1 MVERTPDRD
10 MLRFP
15 ASVAGD
21 EPQQPVAGRQ
31 PADPLASAPQRQPSK
46 PAVSTAGSA
55 LDPLAGVAGKDDF
68 VLRSGSS
75 DNLDLF
81 PAINATGPDPN
92 ILEKRPMGL
101 ERSSFGG
108 GEQQPGAAPEAR
120 PTAGAGMDI
129 PSPDLTQPA
138 ASDESV
144 LDAIPDVPLRVGQI
158 GPDGRE
164 IPPGYD
170 DKALTGVFNPQDRID
185 LRIAGG
191 LKAVYGSPNLVDIYY
206 GRGDIYDSDGFIKDF
221 RPKEIDTVARKLAT
235 ELTKGMKPV
244 NRRYAVQREIYSR
257 ARERLSAQARKA
269 AELGLPGFKPRPS
282 YTAGRLLV
290 DDRLR
295 EAATRNALRAHFG
308 SEQMA
313 FERMKALGDA
323 GKAVVLDKV
332 MEALNP
338 PPGDRNAVLKLVEA
352 EIERLGSDGR
362 KARAAGA
369 DGKVDHDRLVGET
382 VVEMIDSM
390 GGPDV
395 AKNVFAD
402 DGNMD
407 LLVESVVE
415 RMGFD
420 PKTPEGKLQAQ
431 AIRERLAGAR
441 YAGEFGPVAVYKRAG
456 VDGWRMALEA
466 DLVRRGID
474 PRSPAGQAEVAKAEM
489 ERVMAGDMEP
499 SDAENARALYKIG
512 VTILPF
518 GGPDFDTADPRTRQL
533 GVEAGAQQVKFAA
546 DRIREAQITLAKN
559 RERIVAAREANVA
572 ALENPDEQATAA
584 RYALNEVLRGGA
596 QALGGLATAITD
608 DVTTAVL
615 EAKTPAEKTH
625 AAANF
630 LENQASVAGT
640 LAYLEEHPNAPS
652 TQRFFRELAERSS
665 DDETLGA
672 ALSRTFKAA
681 ADDPGGAGRA
691 LLSVMLENTYAAAP
705 VAGTAVRAGAA
716 GARVAGAIGAGGR
729 VGTAVGSAAG
739 AGAVS
744 FVTSLPRED
753 FMAVQEIASGE
764 GFDLSDP
771 KLFERLADNPDD
783 TERLLNAVRS
793 GHVKAVTLA
802 AVETVLAAGIS
813 GVVAGR
819 LAGRV
824 GGSVR
829 EGVTEG
835 VAGAAGEAVGGAV
848 ATGNVNVGE
857 VAAEALLGGAGGGV
871 GGLAGGDPL
880 ANAVPDK
887 PAEDRQQVNEGQEGE
902 GDDGAAQRQPSEP
915 SPSAPEGGAEQAPT
929 RSDKLLSDI
938 NDILK
943 NPDELRTQAAKES
956 ARQSLD
962 NAAPVQEAIEKAPIE
977 VQRAVVDDGDDP
989 SVASLIEEVGDIA
1002 RRPEPKDVN
1011 TAFATAR
1018 KTIGDRN
1025 VAGRLVAD
1033 TVGTPDRPGGVS
1045 AMVLRDVARRDLK
1058 DGTKITAYVPVSDKQ
1073 GRAWSVT
1080 PEGMKLGKGPRG
1092 GELELRLPGDGQT
1105 HAAIYRMRNNADG
1118 SRDLLLAGYRKAG
1131 ESRGRFL
1138 DAPVVVGT
1146 LPAPNGTVSTIEDKS
1161 IEGRMDTAE
1170 ATRQEISDAAD
1181 RSGATPASHE
1191 AVAAAPD
1198 RDLPG
1203 ARVLAAKLNALSAMR
1218 DAAFVDAIWSG
1229 TKDRTT
1235 RRRPTR
1241 GTLQSFAILRDKAKR
1256 AITPLLRH
1264 LPKGQLR
1271 QVATD
1276 FADLVTTGRLDA
1288 AEQLAMRNKV
1298 DPGLL
1303 EGVMERLREDAE
1315 KGSRRLKDV
1324 PVEGGLTLSDFM
1336 ASMMPA
1342 GDKRGQ
1348 ALLAEVVPP
1357 NELRDNDFVLGRD
1370 AAAVGAWMGLVDAV
1384 RNRDT
1389 GRAAE
1394 QAQRL
1399 ATVLSDALMRRI
1411 TSLSP
1416 ETLSDMLVSPED
1428 PASTPFWSQLSN
1440 AVISRAD
1447 DPDAVD
1453 VSAIDMPVAN
1463 LMRRLDTPGDVLVD
1477 THLQGKTITE
1487 WFAEALPRVVADEN
1501 GRQRIVGKLMDY
1513 GQRDAILYRLSAMLD
1528 NAVSDYISENASP
1541 REDGVDTDFIP
1552 DEAVL
1557 AMSELP
1563 SAVVS
1568 TLNGYVDGLFQ
1579 TRIAIERLSFVG
1591 SVLAK
1596 IAKVEQSIGT
1606 RLDTGVLTTP
1616 IDELPTLTQSPETV
1630 ATGDPLAAVVESP
1643 RIEMPDTVLSGILDI
1658 MEQQAARG
1666 HVPFLGTAK
1675 AVLDNTPSL
1684 VADIDEA
1691 LSMAQGLDVPLVH
1704 GLYVLGQ
1711 ALKRVPETQTRSAI
1725 IADHVFRDLPQGM
1738 PPAMRG
1744 LMDLVADDGV
1754 LPKDL
1759 QRVYDNLAARTGG
1772 DAWELQRVIA
1782 PALFERAVNVA
1793 QAFLEANPN
1802 ATRDDAIQHVN
1813 KSGMADAATAG
1824 EAADEAHDRIQQGIP
1839 SDVQGAIEAADD
1851 IVSDVQ
1857 APPDAATAMDA
1868 ASAMLDAYADLA
1880 KLAGVKD
1887 SRTISLAELSGLD
1900 AEAMRTRLVDLF
1912 RDNEGNTTLTEAALD
1927 DKTINALVNAL
1938 SDTSNR
1944 AGMAVMLPGGRLVL
1958 GIADDLDPRQVVDV
1972 TRHELAHLLIMS
1984 RLSSGDTGHFLSGR
1998 LKRAWGEYIINQ
2010 VRENRDLILRL
2021 APEDMTAEEA
2031 VSEEGRA
2038 EIMQAFTQR
2047 VRDMKIRFPED
2058 FMSTSAN
2065 FELNALLSQLRLGEG
2080 AHPAEWLATAVS
2092 DAIAGLPPTNMDGKA
2107 GKGLLGQVRFVLA
2120 KIRDALKAMPAWM
2133 GFNIDNNMDAASLA
2147 EEILTGSVG
2156 EWHEGAIVFMS
2167 RSQLSNTPVD
2177 NLDAIEAELSDLASK
2192 AGVAVRIIR
2201 HPADIMAVPP
2211 VAASRVTYLHGADKK
2226 GGSPTLY
2233 VNALVTN
2240 SASRL
2245 MQHARATLATD
2256 LGLHAVMGPQYKR
2269 LVTMLGAGTE
2279 GSAIGGVRMDKNWMA
2294 LRKQARSQ
2302 LRKEGATDPTPAE
2315 IGRRML
2321 AIAAGRDDI
2330 KAARSL
2336 RAISRFMATGSR
2348 VPSVASV
2355 RSVLQA
2361 ARDLDVSFERV
2372 ASRFAV
2378 RTNDQWRDDAVARLD
2393 DLILG
2398 REDKITH
2405 PRRATSRSMLGSLNI
2420 FAFGDDLPI
2429 QALRRFGE
2437 AKGLDGLAK
2446 AAKGLVTSIE
2456 RAKARIS
2463 QRLLA
2468 QSKDMRNLTDAINSA
2483 AVQLGGELGMERDMV
2498 LGDINRYL
2506 LASHVIERNVSH
2518 ALLYGPLGD
2527 ESLEQARSQA
2537 IQRSDEAVNRLFDM
2551 VEKGRATIRSIT
2563 PKIRAIREELH
2574 AELRRL
2580 AAGGDT
2586 NLTTTPVKLYLEK
2599 SLNHRDVGT
2608 VSDAKW
2614 ADIGGMTIG
2623 RAHKLMREIE
2633 RDYGGKF
2640 SSVLESAGVMGSVR
2654 NMSQRVDE
2662 NLLYSGLLGRNGMLM
2677 KSRYNYDIYVPLMAV
2692 DKVPM
2697 DDLAQARVAAIGT
2710 KGKKAKRQALSLGQ
2724 THNLFTDRALAPLN
2738 EYAAHKKL
2746 KGPPNLD
2753 VVQVYDRTWRASVQG
2768 GVINETNRYLKQL
2781 ATEIIRNQIGFAA
2794 KGETVALDDPNA
2806 PVAIVAEGLDALT
2819 MNSKTGEIGT
2829 NIKLANLKPNQY
2841 LVADKRG
2848 RYSVIEVRDA
2858 DILRYLESRFN
2869 DPGILAATIGRF
2881 TKWRASIYTKFD
2893 PRFTLWRGPMRDLGE
2908 AVINITSSVE
2918 GFTWLD
2924 ARKVVK
2930 RAARLFVPLH
2940 VFFQKDEDGRT
2951 EIIHKAIRDRS
2962 HPLHNFAKRWQD
2974 GQVQFFVEQFD
2985 TLDADTLASN
2995 AARDDTGIL
3004 PGVLTL
3010 TDRNPLLKRVANT
3023 ADASEQIVR
3032 QAVYDTLIEHFRNR
3046 GMDPV
3051 EAREK
3056 AADATTNLLNYNISS
3071 PLGRKLAPL
3080 FMFAQVTLN
3089 STRAVFGRWLWK
3101 GGQPPVKQVM
3111 DHQRRVIEVVDWKE
3125 AARTFNWKSA
3135 ALLTAWGYATG
3146 KSSNLVIGAMVD
3158 NSMDMEEIERKRRE
3172 ILAKI
3177 NAERSK
3183 AKPDPAVMA
3192 KLRNEL
3198 SNMQADR
3205 SLYNYLVNPYSFMR
3219 HNLIPTPADDVTLNT
3234 PLPYGIA
3241 STFVALGRAI
3251 AMVSDGRDPGEVVSA
3266 WMNLQLLNYTPLNV
3280 NPGVDDPAK
3289 NALLGSLT
3297 EIYNFV
3303 YTVMTGITPDGFRVS
3318 TGADT
3323 GPAASAGGAARF
3335 RFNDNLALR
3344 DAALELNDLGIDAN
3358 HNMMAW
3364 VADYIGGF
3372 YGQAATT
3379 VLDTMYRRAS
3389 GLDTDAPPLQILDGL
3404 GLAIDRPIK
3413 NGPVRAYYSLLDHEA
3428 FNRLRTEGARILPGQ
3443 SEASKRLRG
3452 QSREFAEWKKSPR
3465 SAWLAT
3471 YNSVAGRVSREEGL
3485 LKEELEATWQL
3496 HKAGEISRAEM
3507 QTRVHDLVMK
3517 REALYFA
3524 SSQILQGLLSD
3535 MEREG
3540 Y

>member
-1 MVERTPDRD
+1 MVEQTPGRDR
-10 MLRFP
+10 LRFP
-15 ASVAGD
+15 ASVTEQESAPPSGNGAR
-21 EPQQPVAGRQ
+21 P
-31 PADPLASAPQRQPSK
+31 DPLASAGQQGGQQRPAPAQPSGT
-46 PAVSTAGSA
+46 P
-55 LDPLAGVAGKDDF
+55 LDPLASVSGTDEF
-68 VLRSGSS
+68 VLKRGSS

-81 PAINATGPDPN
+81 PAIGATGPDPN
-92 ILEKRPMGL
+92 ILEKRSLGL
-101 ERSSFGG
+101 ERGIFAS
-108 GEQQPGAAPEAR
+108 EDPAAQQPEQTDQPAQ
-120 PTAGAGMDI
+120 AGGFDV
-129 PSPDLTQPA
+129 PSPDLTQQ
-138 ASDESV
+138 SQGSGSV
-144 LDAIPDVPLRVGQI
+144 LDAIPDTPLRIGQI

-164 IPPGYD
+164 VPPEFD
-170 DKALTGVFNPQDRID
+170 PKPLTSVFNPQDKID

-191 LKAVYGSPNLVDIYY
+191 MKALYGSPNLVDIYY
-206 GRGDIYDSDGFIKDF
+206 GKGDIYDSDGFIKDF
-221 RPKEIDTVARKLAT
+221 RPKDIDVYARKLAT

-244 NRRYAVQREIYSR
+244 NRRYAVQREVYSR
-257 ARERLSAQARKA
+257 ARERLAAQARKA

-282 YTAGRLLV
+282 YTAGKLLV

-308 SEQMA
+308 SEQTA
-313 FERMKALGDA
+313 FERMKALGEA

-338 PPGDRNAVLKLVEA
+338 PPGDRNAVLKLVES
-352 EIERLGSDGR
+352 ELDRIGSASR
-362 KARAAGA
+362 KVTPSGP
-369 DGKVDHDRLVGET
+369 DGKVNKDRVIGEA

-402 DGNMD
+402 EKNMD

-415 RMGFD
+415 RMGLD
-420 PKTPEGKLQAQ
+420 PKKPEGKLQAS
-431 AIRERLAGAR
+431 AIRERLMNAQ
-441 YAGEFGPVAVYKRAG
+441 YAGDYGPVAVYKRAG
-456 VDGWRMALEA
+456 VEGWRKAIGD
-466 DLVRRGID
+466 DLASRGID
-474 PRSPAGQAEVAKAEM
+474 PVSPIGQAEIAKAEI
-489 ERVMAGDMEP
+489 ERVNTGDMEP

-512 VTILPF
+512 AAVLPF
-518 GGPDFDTADPRTRQL
+518 GGPDFESADQRTRAL

-559 RERIVAAREANVA
+559 RERILAARKANKA
-572 ALENPDEQATAA
+572 ALENPDEQAHAA

-596 QALGGLATAITD
+596 QLLGGLATSISD
-608 DVTTAVL
+608 DVTREVI
-615 EAKTPAEKTH
+615 EAKTPAEKAF

-630 LENQASVAGT
+630 IENQASIAGT

-652 TQRFFRELAERSS
+652 TQQFFRVLAERSR
-665 DDETLGA
+665 DDESLGQA
-672 ALSRTFKAA
+672 VARTFDTA
-681 ADDPGGAGRA
+681 ADDPSGAGRA
-691 LLSVMLENTYAAAP
+691 LLSVMLESAYAAIP
-705 VAGTAVRAGAA
+705 VAGTGVKAGSIGARAA
-716 GARVAGAIGAGGR
+716 GAVGFGGR
-729 VGTAVGSAAG
+729 VGAAVGSAAG
-739 AGAVS
+739 TGAVT
-744 FVTSLPRED
+744 FATMLPRED
-753 FMAVQEIASGE
+753 FMAVQEIAGNA

-771 KLFERLADNPDD
+771 NLFKRLADNPDD
-783 TERLLNAVRS
+783 AMKLLDALRS
-793 GHVKAVTLA
+793 AHVKAAVLS
-802 AVETVLAAGIS
+802 AVEVGLAAGIS
-813 GVVAGR
+813 GAIAGK
-819 LAGRV
+819 L
-824 GGSVR
+824 GGKLGHAAS

-835 VAGAAGEAVGGAV
+835 VAGAAGEAIGGAV

-857 VAAEALLGGAGGGV
+857 VAAEALLGGAAGSV
-871 GGLAGGDPL
+871 GGITGGDPL
-880 ANAVPDK
+880 ADAVPDK
-887 PAEDRQQVNEGQEGE
+887 AGDATRTNDGGQN
-902 GDDGAAQRQPSEP
+902 GD
-915 SPSAPEGGAEQAPT
+915 GGTEQAGGETQT
-929 RSDKLLSDI
+929 RSDKILSDV
-938 NDILK
+938 NDILQ
-943 NPDELRTQAAKES
+943 NPDVLRKEAIKAS
-956 ARQSLD
+956 EKQSLD
-962 NAAPVQEAIEKAPIE
+962 NAAPVQEAMEKAPVE
-977 VQRAVVDDGDDP
+977 VQKAVIDDGDDP
-989 SVASLIEEVGDIA
+989 SINSLLDEVSDIA

-1011 TAFATAR
+1011 TAFTTAR
-1018 KTIGDRN
+1018 KAVSSRS

-1058 DGTKITAYVPVSDKQ
+1058 DGTKITAYVPVADKP
-1073 GRAWSVT
+1073 GRSWSIT

-1092 GELELRLPGDGQT
+1092 GELELRLPGDGAQ

-1118 SRDLLLAGYRKAG
+1118 SRDLLLAGFRKAG
-1131 ESRGRFL
+1131 EARGRFL

-1146 LPAPNGTVSTIEDKS
+1146 LPAPKGTVATVEDKS
-1161 IEGRMDTAE
+1161 FEARMDTVE
-1170 ATRQEISDAAD
+1170 ATKQEIADAAD
-1181 RSGATPASHE
+1181 KSGATPGSHE
-1191 AVAAAPD
+1191 ATAVAPD

-1203 ARVLAAKLNALSAMR
+1203 SRVLATKLASLSALR
-1218 DAAFVDAIWSG
+1218 DAAFVDAVWSG

-1241 GTLQSFAILRDKAKR
+1241 GTLQSFAILRDKAKH

-1264 LPKGQLR
+1264 MPRGKLR
-1271 QVATD
+1271 QVASD
-1276 FADLVTTGRLDA
+1276 FADLVAVGRLDA
-1288 AEQLAMRNKV
+1288 AEQLAMKNKV
-1298 DPGLL
+1298 DPGKL

-1336 ASMMPA
+1336 ASMLPA
-1342 GDKRGQ
+1342 EDMRGRS
-1348 ALLAEVVPP
+1348 LLAEVVPP

-1370 AAAVGAWMGLVDAV
+1370 AAAVGAWLGLVDAV
-1384 RNRDT
+1384 RARDT
-1389 GRAAE
+1389 GRAAD

-1411 TSLSP
+1411 TDLSP
-1416 ETLSDMLVSPED
+1416 SRLSDMLVSPED
-1428 PASTPFWSQLSN
+1428 PASAPFWSQLTN
-1440 AVISRAD
+1440 AVLSQTD
-1447 DPDAVD
+1447 DPEAVD
-1453 VSAIDMPVAN
+1453 LSSIDMPVAN
-1463 LMRRLDTPGDVLVD
+1463 LMRRLDTPGDPLVD
-1477 THLQGKTITE
+1477 THLMGKTLTE
-1487 WFAEALPRVVADEN
+1487 WFAEAMPRVVVDEN
-1501 GRQRIVGKLMDY
+1501 GQQRIVGKMMDY
-1513 GQRDAILYRLSAMLD
+1513 GQRDAILYRLSAMID
-1528 NAVSDYISENASP
+1528 SAVSEYILGNASP
-1541 REDGVDTDFIP
+1541 REDGVETDFIP
-1552 DEAVL
+1552 DEAVQ
-1557 AMSELP
+1557 AMAELP
-1563 SAVVS
+1563 SAVIGAM
-1568 TLNGYVDGLFQ
+1568 NGYVDGLFQ
-1579 TRIAIERLSFVG
+1579 TRIAIERLTFVG

-1596 IAKVEQSIGT
+1596 IAKVEQAIGT
-1606 RLDTGVLTTP
+1606 SLDTGVLTTP
-1616 IDELPTLTQSPETV
+1616 IDELATLTKTPDTV
-1630 ATGDPLAAVVESP
+1630 APGDPLAAVVESP
-1643 RIEMPDTVLSGILDI
+1643 RVEMPDTVLSGILDI
-1658 MEQQAARG
+1658 MEKQAARG
-1666 HVPFLGTAK
+1666 HVPFLSTAK
-1675 AVLDNTPSL
+1675 AVLDNTPAL

-1711 ALKRVPETQTRSAI
+1711 ALKRVPETQTRAAI
-1725 IADHVFRDLPQGM
+1725 IADHVFRNLPQGM

-1772 DAWELQRVIA
+1772 EAWELQRVVA

-1802 ATRDDAIQHVN
+1802 ATRDEVVQHVN

-1839 SDVQGAIEAADD
+1839 SDAKAAIETADD

-1857 APPDAATAMDA
+1857 APPDTATAMDA
-1868 ASAMLDAYADLA
+1868 ASAMLDAYSDLA
-1880 KLAGVKD
+1880 KVAGVKD
-1887 SRTISLAELSGLD
+1887 SRTVSLADLSDLD
-1900 AEAMRTRLVDLF
+1900 AEAMRAKLVDLF
-1912 RDNEGNTTLTEAALD
+1912 RDAEGNPTLTEAALD
-1927 DKTINALVNAL
+1927 DKTINALVEAL
-1938 SDTSNR
+1938 ADTSNR

-1972 TRHELAHLLIMS
+1972 TRHELAHLLIMA

-1998 LKRAWGEYIINQ
+1998 LKRSWGEYIINQ
-2010 VRENRDLILRL
+2010 VRENRDLIMRL

-2047 VRDMKIRFPED
+2047 IRDMKISFPED
-2058 FMSTSAN
+2058 FMSTSQN

-2092 DAIAGLPPTNMDGKA
+2092 DAIAGLPPTNMIGKEGNGILA
-2107 GKGLLGQVRFVLA
+2107 QVRFVLS
-2120 KIRDALKAMPAWM
+2120 KIRDAFKSLPVWM

-2167 RSQLSNTPVD
+2167 RSQLSDTPVD

-2192 AGVAVRIIR
+2192 AGVALRIIR
-2201 HPADIMAVPP
+2201 HPSDLLTTPP

-2245 MQHARATLATD
+2245 MQHARSTLATD
-2256 LGLHAVMGPQYKR
+2256 LGLHAVMGQQYKR
-2269 LVTMLGAGTE
+2269 LVTMLGAGAE
-2279 GSAIGGVRMDKNWMA
+2279 GSAFGGVRVDKNWMA
-2294 LRKQARSQ
+2294 LRRQARKQ
-2302 LRKEGATDPTPAE
+2302 LRKEGAADPTPAE

-2330 KAARSL
+2330 QAARSL
-2336 RAISRFMATGSR
+2336 RSLSRFMASGSR

-2355 RSVLQA
+2355 RNVLLA

-2378 RTNDQWRDDAVARLD
+2378 RTNDPWREDAVARLD
-2393 DLILG
+2393 DLIFG
-2398 REDKITH
+2398 KEDKIAH
-2405 PRRATSRSMLGSLNI
+2405 QRRATSRSLLGSLNI
-2420 FAFGDDLPI
+2420 MAFGDDLPL

-2437 AKGLDGLAK
+2437 AKGLTGLSS

-2463 QRLLA
+2463 QKLLA
-2468 QSKDMRNLTDAINSA
+2468 QSSDMRKLSDAINSA
-2483 AVQLGGELGMERDMV
+2483 ATQLGGELGMERDKV
-2498 LGDINRYL
+2498 LGDINQYL

-2527 ESLEQARSQA
+2527 ESLEQARSNA
-2537 IQRSDEAVNRLFDM
+2537 IRRSDKAVMWLFDM
-2551 VEKGRATIRSIT
+2551 VDSGQATVRSIT
-2563 PKIRAIREELH
+2563 PKVRAIREELH

-2599 SLNHRDVGT
+2599 SLNHTDVGT

-2633 RDYGGKF
+2633 GDYGGKF
-2640 SSVLESAGVMGSVR
+2640 SAVLESAGVMGGVR
-2654 NMSQRVDE
+2654 KMSQRVDE

-2692 DKVPM
+2692 DKIPM
-2697 DDLAQARVAAIGT
+2697 DDLAQTRVAALDT
-2710 KGKKAKRQALSLGQ
+2710 RSKKSKRQALSIGQ

-2746 KGPPNLD
+2746 KGPPILD

-2768 GVINETNRYLKQL
+2768 GVINDTNRYLKQL
-2781 ATEIIRNQIGFAA
+2781 AIEIIRNQIGFVA
-2794 KGETVALDDPNA
+2794 KGETVSLDDPNA

-2819 MNSKTGEIGT
+2819 MNSKTGEIST
-2829 NIKLANLKPNQY
+2829 NVKLANLKPNQY

-2848 RYSVIEVRDA
+2848 RYSVVEVRDV

-2869 DPGILAATIGRF
+2869 DPGLLAATIGKF
-2881 TKWRASIYTKFD
+2881 TKWKASMVTKFN
-2893 PRFTLWRGPMRDLGE
+2893 PAFTLWLGPMRDLGE
-2908 AVINITSSVE
+2908 AIVNLTTSVE
-2918 GFTWLD
+2918 GFTWMD
-2924 ARKVVK
+2924 ARKVVN

-2940 VFFQKDEDGRT
+2940 KFFQMDEDGRT
-2951 EIIHKAIRDRS
+2951 EEIRKAIRDRS
-2962 HPLHNFAKRWQD
+2962 HPLHNFAKRWHD

-2985 TLDADTLASN
+2985 ALDADTLASN
-2995 AARDDTGIL
+2995 AARDDAGVL
-3004 PGVLTL
+3004 PSILTL

-3032 QAVYDTLIEHFRNR
+3032 QAVYDSLIEHFRNR

-3071 PLGRKLAPL
+3071 QLGRKLAPL
-3080 FMFAQVTLN
+3080 FMFSQVTLN

-3101 GGQPPVKQVM
+3101 GGEPPVKQMM

-3125 AARTFNWKSA
+3125 AARKFNWKA
-3135 ALLTAWGYATG
+3135 AGLLTAWGYATG
-3146 KSSNLVIGAMVD
+3146 KASSLVIGAMVD

-3177 NAERSK
+3177 KAEQSK

-3192 KLRNEL
+3192 RLRNDL

-3219 HNLIPTPADDVTLNT
+3219 HGLIPTPADDTAASV

-3251 AMVSDGRDPGEVVSA
+3251 ALVHEGRDPSEVVSA

-3280 NPGVDDPAK
+3280 NPSNDSPGR

-3297 EIYNFV
+3297 EIYNFA
-3303 YTVMTGITPDGFRVS
+3303 YTVMTGTTPDGFRVS

-3323 GPAASAGGAARF
+3323 GPAASAGGSARF
-3335 RFNDNLALR
+3335 RFNDNLMLR
-3344 DAALELNDLGIDAN
+3344 DAALELNDLGINVN
-3358 HNMMAW
+3358 HNMIEW
-3364 VADYIGGF
+3364 VTEYVGGF
-3372 YGQAATT
+3372 YGRAATT
-3379 VLDTMYRRAS
+3379 VLDTLYRRAS
-3389 GLDTDAPPLQILDGL
+3389 GLDTDSPPLQILDGL
-3404 GLAIDRPIK
+3404 GLVIDRPIK
-3413 NGPVRAYYSLLDHEA
+3413 NGPVRAYYSLLDHYA
-3428 FNRLRTEGARILPGQ
+3428 FNRLRTEGARVLPGK
-3443 SEASKRLRG
+3443 SEASKRVRG
-3452 QSREFAEWKKSPR
+3452 QSRAFQEWRKSPK

-3485 LKEELEATWQL
+3485 LKEELEATWQM
-3496 HKAGEISRAEM
+3496 HKAGEISKAEM
-3507 QTRVHDLVMK
+3507 QTRVHDLVMA

-3524 SSQILQGLLSD
+3524 SSQILQGILSD